1 MHTTVYVI
9 STEVANLSAGDLFD
23 TKYMNM
29 LTFKVKV
36 ITHYSNRQCENV
48 EFLVNFLEKV

>member
-29 LTFKVKV
+29 LTVKVKV
-36 ITHYSNRQCENV
+36 ITHYSNRECENV